1 MSMMCKTCLW
11 WQKIAL
17 NEPHVCCCVDSDN
30 RFDITDEQY
39 SCGHWEN
46 KYGEKDNEERQA

>member
-1 MSMMCKTCLW
+1 MSMNCKTCLW
-11 WQKIAL
+11 WQKIAP